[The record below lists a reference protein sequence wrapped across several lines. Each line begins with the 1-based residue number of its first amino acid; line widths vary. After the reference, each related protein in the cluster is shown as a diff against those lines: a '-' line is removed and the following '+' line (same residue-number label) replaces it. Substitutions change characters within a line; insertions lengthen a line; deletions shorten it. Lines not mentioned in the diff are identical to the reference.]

1 MATFTRIINW
11 TLFCNTLETKP
22 ILCLYRFQFV
32 GQESGYIPLTRFS
45 VKIGKPTLWRMIL
58 SHFVNVNSPLLQS
71 TILWNLQSITF
82 IFRRNIMVCQFMQGA
97 LVPCLPFL
105 VQLLNKL
112 KITVVIMKFKL
123 SIPSSQRYINK
134 LLTLIIVSEYTRE
147 TVSIPIQN
155 KSLEWMPLENHQI
168 PLNV

>member
-1 MATFTRIINW
+1 MPKSITITLLVATFTWIINW

-22 ILCLYRFQFV
+22 ILSLYRFQFV
-32 GQESGYIPLTRFS
+32 GHESGYIPLTRFS

-71 TILWNLQSITF
+71 TILWSLQSITF
-82 IFRRNIMVCQFMQGA
+82 IFRRNIMVCQFMQV
-97 LVPCLPFL
+97 LVLCLPFL

-123 SIPSSQRYINK
+123 SIPSSQRYINT
-134 LLTLIIVSEYTRE
+134 LLTLIIYF
-147 TVSIPIQN
+147 SIRIHKGN
-155 KSLEWMPLENHQI
+155 GFNSNSK
-168 PLNV
+168 